1 MCKSIANGGQR
12 CQAHTRQ
19 AVSDQ
24 MVSYTTALTPLNSE
38 QARAALRDLEVE
50 GANLPD
56 PEREEVDEWLERTIT
71 QVRYEPNLTES
82 RRERIIRRLREALGR
97 VLPSGATFHA
107 WKSIM
112 AEAWQRSR
120 RKAAI
125 FFTVGVITFSGG
137 CGLGAGGSSPDDAP
151 RGPSVVQVS
160 SYEEFASDSLPAP
173 KVAPEV
179 ARKFGEADAVDA
191 YNMGARLILDH
202 QMDGDT
208 LGSPI
213 NTEVK
218 GELAEV
224 RKHLTP
230 ARQADLDDRVARAS
244 KDEDAYAAVAVL
256 QAQGVDSGE
265 IAVVDPNTGER
276 VAGSLRK
283 GVKTPV
289 VGRSISNPR
298 LSVDPDGRLKATFTS
313 QSTLRVT
320 GGDANYLAPLKN
332 ETTLWFTKSGD
343 KWLIDGWN
351 ADWSNNPGPTRL
363 DTK

>member
-38 QARAALRDLEVE
+38 QTRAALRDLEIE

-71 QVRYEPNLTES
+71 QVRYEPNLTEP

-137 CGLGAGGSSPDDAP
+137 CGLGAGGASPDDAP
-151 RGPSVVQVS
+151 RGPSVVQVQDG
-160 SYEEFASDSLPAP
+160 YEQYAKDSVAAIEVPGDVAS
-173 KVAPEV
+173 
-179 ARKFGEADAVDA
+179 KFGAEDAQKAYDVAANTFLKAQVSDARVRISRADA
-191 YNMGARLILDH
+191 
-202 QMDGDT
+202 T
-208 LGSPI
+208 
-213 NTEVK
+213 T
-218 GELAEV
+218 
-224 RKHLTP
+224 
-230 ARQADLDDRVARAS
+230 ADFKDVRAS
-244 KDEDAYAAVAVL
+244 LTAERRKDFDKALSCADTDADCYATVASIAYYGAEDNITAKDGAVKVRSD
-256 QAQGVDSGE
+256 VPH
-265 IAVVDPNTGER
+265 AVVSKKVSKPTMR
-276 VAGSLRK
+276 VS
-283 GVKTPV
+283 
-289 VGRSISNPR
+289 
-298 LSVDPDGRLKATFTS
+298 DDGRLEIRMTNTGTMRMKAAADNTLIPYENN
-313 QSTLRVT
+313 STVWMKKVD
-320 GGDANYLAPLKN
+320 GQWK
-332 ETTLWFTKSGD
+332 
-343 KWLIDGWN
+343 IDGWQT
-351 ADWSNNPGPTRL
+351 DWSKDAVATS
-363 DTK
+363 DKA